1 MSKGKRLSILTAAEI
16 EELYS
21 PPVFSE
27 SDQRFFFT
35 LNDREFDEI
44 NRIRDRKHRV
54 VAIVLLGYFKSKP
67 ILLNPSFKSMQSDL
81 AFVSK
86 LYFKDLKYRRFS
98 LKADQKSRLYER
110 VLSLLGVSNWSDHEH
125 HSLLTGHL
133 LESANSWAAPRA
145 LFDSTTEYL
154 SHNKIAIPAYSTL
167 QKLISQVLIQHQNA
181 LHERVKAA
189 CPKGLKT
196 MLSELLC
203 GENAFTLQHLR
214 QGARN
219 FTGTEL
225 NKELQVYHHL
235 QPWIVEVTQVQES
248 LGLSQM
254 NLHYFA
260 SRVDYYGAKLK
271 RQSPLNQ
278 QLYLLSYLQHRHQQC
293 LERIADGFIHHVRQ
307 VKARAKAMAKE
318 QVYKDW
324 QKAARNVEK
333 AAGVFQLFL
342 EEDVEPDTRLQSV
355 QQQAFK
361 VLNAKDLTSV
371 CQYLSSQKKS
381 ADESYWQ
388 QPGGESTL
396 RTGLLRSL
404 FCCLRIEGADKTQR
418 LARVLDQARLDL
430 VANHKLSDAS
440 LDRRLPQKQLLPLLL
455 NKDDSLNKGRY
466 EWYLYLQ
473 IPDRLQGQLLMP
485 DVIKYRALDADLVK
499 PKYWKQEKQS
509 LLESTAQEKLMANP
523 ASLITNMATELDMRL
538 DEVSHYLEETD
549 NRDIILK
556 QKGGKR
562 HWRLPTASKKH
573 LVNNP
578 FFGQMRSVDIADV
591 LRVVD
596 RDTGFIDDFEHVLGM
611 NTKGRQFEVD
621 LLAIMVA
628 NATNQG
634 IYGIAEISDRNYE
647 QLSTIQANYLRL
659 ETLSNANDRINNATA
674 KLPIF
679 KHYYIQEGI
688 VHVSADGQKFEAKRE
703 TFRTRYSSKYFG
715 TAKGLSNVSLN
726 AHHMAINNR
735 IIGSNEH
742 ESHYLFDLLMNNRSE
757 IIPDVVSTDTHG
769 VNHINFALLDLFGY
783 QFAPRYAK
791 VGSVIEKMFNI
802 TTDKNDRLQLSLKK
816 PINIKRIM
824 EHWDTIQRI
833 AVSLAQRKT
842 DQATL
847 VRKLSSYKSNHPL
860 LEAFTE
866 YNRLVKARYLLSYID
881 DPELRSHV
889 QKALNRGEAYHQLRR
904 AISQVN
910 GDRFRGNSDEE
921 IELWNECARL
931 MANAIIYFNSKVL
944 SNLLQS
950 FEHQG
955 KDKQAE
961 TIKRASPVAWQSI
974 NLKGKYLFNQ
984 SSEMLDIEYLMAPIE
999 EYIPFLEK

>member
-1 MSKGKRLSILTAAEI
+1 MAEKRIKILTEAEI
-16 EELYS
+16 DELYS
-21 PPVFSE
+21 APAFNQQ
-27 SDQRFFFT
+27 DQRFFFS
-35 LNDREFDEI
+35 LNDAEI
-44 NRIRDRKHRV
+44 RAVQKLRDRRSKCMFV
-54 VAIVLLGYFKSKP
+54 ILLGYFKSRP
-67 ILLNPSFKSMQSDL
+67 IPIIPTYNKVKSDL
-81 AFVSK
+81 KFVAQEVLPGLGLRPFNLK
-86 LYFKDLKYRRFS
+86 QRDKDRIYVRIFELLEYSAWSEKHHS
-98 LKADQKSRLYER
+98 
-110 VLSLLGVSNWSDHEH
+110 SLLFSA
-125 HSLLTGHL
+125 L
-133 LESANSWAAPRA
+133 LEQASSWAAPRA
-145 LFDSTTEYL
+145 LFDAAIEYL
-154 SHNKIAIPAYSTL
+154 AFNKIAIPAYSTL
-167 QKLISQVLIQHQNA
+167 QKIISQVLLQHQKV
-181 LHERVKAA
+181 LHEQVKAD
-189 CPKGLKT
+189 CSEGLES
-196 MLSELLC
+196 MLTELLS
-203 GENAFTLQHLR
+203 GEYAFTLQHLR
-214 QGARN
+214 QSARN

-225 NKELQVYHHL
+225 EKELMIYHHL
-235 QPWIVEVTQVQES
+235 RPWMGEIVQVQAS

-254 NLHYFA
+254 NQHYYA
-260 SRVDYYGAKLK
+260 ERVDYYGAKLK
-271 RQSPLNQ
+271 RQSTLNQ
-278 QLYLLSYLQHRHQQC
+278 QLYLLSYLQNRHQQC

-318 QVYKDW
+318 QVYQDW
-324 QKAARNVEK
+324 QRASRNIGKAADVLE
-333 AAGVFQLFL
+333 LFL
-342 EEDVEPDTRLQSV
+342 NDEIAPETRFQSV
-355 QQQAFK
+355 QEQAFK

-371 CQYLSSQKKS
+371 CRYLSNQKQS
-381 ADESYWQ
+381 ADEVYWQ
-388 QPGGESTL
+388 QLDAEATL

-404 FCCLRIEGADKTQR
+404 FCCIRIEGADKTQR
-418 LARVLDQARLDL
+418 LARLLDQARLDL
-430 VANHKLSDAS
+430 LAQQALTDAS
-440 LDRRLPQKQLLPLLL
+440 LDRRLPQKHLRPLLL
-455 NKDDSLNKGRY
+455 NKDGSLNKARY

-473 IPDRLQGQLLMP
+473 VPDRLHGQLLMP
-485 DVIKYRALDADLVK
+485 DVIKYRALDADLVNTQR
-499 PKYWKQEKQS
+499 WKQDKYR
-509 LLESTAQEKLMANP
+509 LLDSTAQTKLMADP
-523 ASLITNMATELDMRL
+523 TSLIPNMASELDLRL
-538 DEVSHYLEETD
+538 HEVSYYLEKTD
-549 NRDIILK
+549 NRDVILK
-556 QKGGKR
+556 NKGGKR
-562 HWRLPTASKKH
+562 HWRLPTGSKKH

-578 FFGQMRSVDIADV
+578 FFEQMRSVDIADV

-611 NTKGRQFEVD
+611 SSKSRQFEVD
-621 LLAIMVA
+621 LLAILIA

-634 IYGIAEISDRNYE
+634 IYGIAEISDRSYE
-647 QLSTIQANYLRL
+647 QLRTIQANYLRL
-659 ETLSNANDRINNATA
+659 ETLNSANDRINNATA

-726 AHHMAINNR
+726 AHHMGINNR

-742 ESHYLFDLLMNNRSE
+742 ESHYLFDLLMNNSAE

-769 VNHINFALLDLFGY
+769 VNHVNFALLDLFGY

-791 VGSVIEKMFNI
+791 VGTVIEKMFNV
-802 TTDKNDRLQLSLKK
+802 TTDKDDHIQLSLKK
-816 PINIKRIM
+816 PINTKRIM

-847 VRKLSSYKSNHPL
+847 VRKLSTYKSNHPL

-931 MANAIIYFNSKVL
+931 MANTIIYFNSKIL

-955 KDKQAE
+955 KANLAE
-961 TIKRASPVAWQSI
+961 TIKRASPVAWKSI
-974 NLKGKYLFNQ
+974 NLKGKYLFAM
-984 SSEMLDIEYLMAPIE
+984 SGETPDIEFLMAPIE
-999 EYIPFLEK
+999 DYLPLSEK

>member
-1 MSKGKRLSILTAAEI
+1 MADKRIKILTEAEI
-16 EELYS
+16 DELYS
-21 PPVFSE
+21 APTFNQQ
-27 SDQRFFFT
+27 DQRFFFS
-35 LNDREFDEI
+35 LNEVEI
-44 NRIRDRKHRV
+44 RAIQKVRDRRNKCMLV
-54 VAIVLLGYFKSKP
+54 VLLGYFKSRP
-67 ILLNPSFKSMQSDL
+67 IPIIPKYSQIK
-81 AFVSK
+81 A
-86 LYFKDLKYRRFS
+86 DLKFVAQEILPGLG
-98 LKADQKSRLYER
+98 LKPFNLKQRDKDRIYTRIFELLEYSAWNEKYHN
-110 VLSLLGVSNWSDHEH
+110 SLLFNA
-125 HSLLTGHL
+125 L
-133 LESANSWAAPRA
+133 LEQANSWSAPRA
-145 LFDSTTEYL
+145 LFDTAIEFL
-154 SHNKIAIPAYSTL
+154 AHNKIAIPAYSTL
-167 QKLISQVLIQHQNA
+167 QKLISQVLVQHQKA
-181 LHERVKAA
+181 LHEQVKAA
-189 CPKGLKT
+189 CTEGLKD
-196 MLSELLC
+196 MLAELIS
-203 GENAFTLQHLR
+203 GEYTFTLQNLR
-214 QGARN
+214 QSARN

-225 NKELQVYHHL
+225 EKELQVYQHL
-235 QPWIVEVTQVQES
+235 QPWMDEVVQVQER

-254 NLHYFA
+254 NQHYYA
-260 SRVDYYGAKLK
+260 GRVDYYGAKLK
-271 RQSPLNQ
+271 RQTALNQ
-278 QLYLLSYLQHRHQQC
+278 QLYLLSYLQNRHQQC

-318 QVYKDW
+318 QVYQDW
-324 QKAARNVEK
+324 QKAARNVGK
-333 AAGVFQLFL
+333 AADVLQLFL
-342 EEDVEPDTRLQSV
+342 DDEIAPDTHFQSV
-355 QQQAFK
+355 QAEAFK

-371 CQYLSSQKKS
+371 CRYLSNQKQS
-381 ADESYWQ
+381 ADEAYWQ
-388 QPGGESTL
+388 HLDAESTL

-404 FCCLRIEGADKTQR
+404 FCCLRIEGADQTQR
-418 LARVLDQARLDL
+418 LARALDQARLDL
-430 VANHKLSDAS
+430 LAQQELSHAS
-440 LDRRLPQKQLLPLLL
+440 LDQRLPQKHIRPLLFNKDGTL
-455 NKDDSLNKGRY
+455 NKARY

-485 DVIKYRALDADLVK
+485 DVIKYRDLDADLLK
-499 PKYWKQEKQS
+499 TQSWKQDKQR
-509 LLESTAQEKLMANP
+509 LLDSTAQEKLMADP
-523 ASLITNMATELDMRL
+523 TQLIPSMATELNLRL
-538 DEVSHYLEETD
+538 QEVSHYLEKTD
-549 NRDIILK
+549 NRDIILRN
-556 QKGGKR
+556 KGGKR
-562 HWRLPTASKKH
+562 YWRLPTASKKH

-611 NTKGRQFEVD
+611 SSKSRLFEVD
-621 LLAIMVA
+621 LLAILIA

-634 IYGIAEISDRNYE
+634 IYGIAEISDRSYE
-647 QLSTIQANYLRL
+647 QLRTIQANYLRL
-659 ETLSNANDRINNATA
+659 ETLNNANDRINNATA

-688 VHVSADGQKFEAKRE
+688 VHVSADGQKFETKRE

-726 AHHMAINNR
+726 AHHMGINNR

-742 ESHYLFDLLMNNRSE
+742 ESHYLFDLLMNNSTE

-769 VNHINFALLDLFGY
+769 VNHVNFALLDLFGY

-791 VGSVIEKMFNI
+791 VGTVIETMFNV
-802 TTDKNDRLQLSLKK
+802 TTDKDDRIQLSLKK
-816 PINIKRIM
+816 PINTKRIM

-847 VRKLSSYKSNHPL
+847 VRKLSAYKSNHPL

-944 SNLLQS
+944 SYLLHS
-950 FEHQG
+950 FEHHG
-955 KDKQAE
+955 KAKLVE

-974 NLKGKYLFNQ
+974 NLKGKYLFGQ
-984 SSEMLDIEYLMAPIE
+984 TGETPDIEYLMALID
-999 EYIPFLEK
+999 EYVPLSEK

>member
-1 MSKGKRLSILTAAEI
+1 MSKGKRLSILTKAEI

-21 PPVFSE
+21 PPVFSA
-27 SDQRFFFT
+27 SDQRFFFA
-35 LNDREFDEI
+35 LNDREFEVI

-54 VAIVLLGYFKSKP
+54 VAIALLGYFKSKP
-67 ILLNPSFKSMQSDL
+67 ILLNPNFKSMQADL
-81 AFVSK
+81 SFISG

-110 VLSLLGVSNWSDHEH
+110 VLLLLGVSNWNDIEH
-125 HSLLTGHL
+125 QPRLFTYL
-133 LESANSWAAPRA
+133 LEKANSWAAPRA
-145 LFDSTTEYL
+145 LFDAAIEYL
-154 SHNKIAIPAYSTL
+154 AHNKVAIPAYSTL
-167 QKLISQVLIQHQNA
+167 QKIISQVLVQHQKA
-181 LHERVKAA
+181 LHEQVKTA
-189 CPKGLKT
+189 CTLGLKD
-196 MLSELLC
+196 MLTELLS
-203 GENAFTLQHLR
+203 GKHAFTLQHLR
-214 QGARN
+214 QSARN

-225 NKELQVYHHL
+225 EKELQVYHHL
-235 QPWIVEVTQVQES
+235 QPWIAEVAQVQVS

-254 NLHYFA
+254 NQHYYA
-260 SRVDYYGAKLK
+260 GRVDYYGAKLK
-271 RQSPLNQ
+271 RQATLNQ
-278 QLYLLSYLQHRHQQC
+278 QLYLLSYLQNRQQQC

-307 VKARAKAMAKE
+307 VKTRAKAMAKE
-318 QVYKDW
+318 QVYQDW
-324 QKAARNVEK
+324 QKAARNVGK
-333 AAGVFQLFL
+333 AADVLQLFL
-342 EEDVEPDTRLQSV
+342 NDEISPDAHFQSV
-355 QQQAFK
+355 QEQAFK
-361 VLNAKDLTSV
+361 VINAKDLTSV
-371 CQYLSSQKKS
+371 CRYLSNQKQS

-388 QPGGESTL
+388 HLDAESTL

-404 FCCLRIEGADKTQR
+404 FCCLCIKGADQTQR
-418 LARVLDQARLDL
+418 LPIALDQARLDL
-430 VANHKLSDAS
+430 MTQKELSDAS
-440 LDRRLPQKQLLPLLL
+440 LDRRLPRKHLCPLLL
-455 NKDDSLNKGRY
+455 NKDGSLNKARY

-499 PKYWKQEKQS
+499 SQRWKQDKQR
-509 LLESTAQEKLMANP
+509 LLESTAQTKLMADP
-523 ASLITNMATELDMRL
+523 TSLIPNMVTELNLRQH
-538 DEVSHYLEETD
+538 EVSHYLEKTD
-549 NRDIILK
+549 SRDVILK
-556 QKGGKR
+556 HKGGKR

-578 FFGQMRSVDIADV
+578 FFEQMRSVEIADV

-596 RDTGFIDDFEHVLGM
+596 RDTGFINDFEHVLGM
-611 NTKGRQFEVD
+611 SSKSRLFEVD
-621 LLAIMVA
+621 LVAILIA

-634 IYGIAEISDRNYE
+634 IYGIAEISDRSYE
-647 QLSTIQANYLRL
+647 QLRTIQANYLRL
-659 ETLSNANDRINNATA
+659 ETLNNANDHINNTTA

-679 KHYYIQEGI
+679 RHYYIQEGI

-715 TAKGLSNVSLN
+715 TAKGISNVSLN
-726 AHHMAINNR
+726 AHHMGINNR

-742 ESHYLFDLLMNNRSE
+742 ESHYLFDLLMNNSTE
-757 IIPDVVSTDTHG
+757 IIPDIVSTDTHG
-769 VNHINFALLDLFGY
+769 VNHVNFALLDLFGY

-791 VGSVIEKMFNI
+791 VGTVIEKMFNI
-802 TTDKNDRLQLSLKK
+802 TTDKDDRIQLSLKK
-816 PINIKRIM
+816 PINTKRIM

-842 DQATL
+842 DQSTL
-847 VRKLSSYKSNHPL
+847 VRKLSAYKSNHPL

-931 MANAIIYFNSKVL
+931 IANAIIYFNSKVL

-955 KDKQAE
+955 KDKLAE
-961 TIKRASPVAWQSI
+961 NIKRASPVAWQSI
-974 NLKGKYLFNQ
+974 NLKGKYLFGQ
-984 SSEMLDIEYLMAPIE
+984 TGETPDIEYLMAPIE
-999 EYIPFLEK
+999 EYVPLAEK

>member
-1 MSKGKRLSILTAAEI
+1 MSKGKRLSILTEVEI

-27 SDQRFFFT
+27 SDQRFFFI
-35 LNDREFDEI
+35 LNDRELEAI
-44 NRIRDRKHRV
+44 SRIREIKHRV

-67 ILLNPSFKSMQSDL
+67 ILLNPSFKSMQTDL
-81 AFVSK
+81 SFVSQQ
-86 LYFKDLKYRRFS
+86 YFKDLKYRRFS

-110 VLSLLGVSNWSDHEH
+110 VLLLLGVSSWNNFEH
-125 HSLLTGHL
+125 QEGLVAHL
-133 LESANSWAAPRA
+133 LEKANSWAAPRV
-145 LFDSTTEYL
+145 LFDAATEYL
-154 SHNKIAIPAYSTL
+154 ARNKIAIPAYSTL
-167 QKLISQVLIQHQNA
+167 QKLISQVLVQHQKA
-181 LHERVKAA
+181 LHEQVKAA
-189 CPKGLKT
+189 CTQGLKV
-196 MLSELLC
+196 MLAELLS
-203 GENAFTLQHLR
+203 GEHAFTLQHLR
-214 QGARN
+214 QSARN

-225 NKELQVYHHL
+225 DKELQVYQHL
-235 QPWIVEVTQVQES
+235 QPWMAEIAQVQES
-248 LGLSQM
+248 LRLSLM
-254 NLHYFA
+254 NRHYFA
-260 SRVDYYGAKLK
+260 GRVDYYGAKLK
-271 RQSPLNQ
+271 RQATLNQ
-278 QLYLLSYLQHRHQQC
+278 QLYLLSYLQNRHQQC
-293 LERIADGFIHHVRQ
+293 LERVADGFIHHVRQ

-318 QVYKDW
+318 QVYQDW
-324 QKAARNVEK
+324 QQAARNVGK
-333 AAGVFQLFL
+333 AADVLQLFL
-342 EEDVEPDTRLQSV
+342 DDKIAPDTHFQSV
-355 QQQAFK
+355 QEEAFK

-371 CQYLSSQKKS
+371 CRYLSNQKQS
-381 ADESYWQ
+381 ADEAYWQ
-388 QPGGESTL
+388 HLDAESTL

-404 FCCLRIEGADKTQR
+404 FCCLRIEGTDQIQR
-418 LARVLDQARLDL
+418 LVRVLDQSRLDML
-430 VANHKLSDAS
+430 SQNKLSDTS
-440 LDRRLPQKQLLPLLL
+440 LDRHLPPKHLRPLLL
-455 NKDDSLNKGRY
+455 NKNGSLNKARY

-473 IPDRLQGQLLMP
+473 VSDRLHGQLLMP
-485 DVIKYRALDADLVK
+485 DVIKYRALDEDLVK
-499 PKYWKQEKQS
+499 TQRWKQEKQS
-509 LLESTAQEKLMANP
+509 LLESTAQTKLMANP
-523 ASLITNMATELDMRL
+523 ASLVPNMATELDMRL
-538 DEVSHYLEETD
+538 HEVSYYLEKTD
-549 NRDIILK
+549 NRDVILK
-556 QKGGKR
+556 HKGGKR

-578 FFGQMRSVDIADV
+578 FFGQMRSIDIADV

-596 RDTGFIDDFEHVLGM
+596 QDTSFIDDFEHVLGM
-611 NTKGRQFEVD
+611 SSRSRLFEVD
-621 LLAIMVA
+621 LVAILIA

-634 IYGIAEISDRNYE
+634 IYGIAEISDRSYE
-647 QLSTIQANYLRL
+647 QLRTIQANYLRL
-659 ETLSNANDRINNATA
+659 ETLNSANDRINNATA

-726 AHHMAINNR
+726 AHHMGINNR

-742 ESHYLFDLLMNNRSE
+742 ESHYLFDLLMNNSTE

-769 VNHINFALLDLFGY
+769 VNHVNFALLDLFGY

-791 VGSVIEKMFNI
+791 VGTVIEKMFNV
-802 TTDKNDRLQLSLKK
+802 TTDKDDSIQLSLKK
-816 PINIKRIM
+816 PINTKHIM
-824 EHWDTIQRI
+824 KYWDTIQRI

-847 VRKLSSYKSNHPL
+847 VRKLSVYKSNHPL

-881 DPELRSHV
+881 DPELRNHV

-910 GDRFRGNSDEE
+910 GDRFRGGSEEE

-931 MANAIIYFNSKVL
+931 IANATIYFNSKVL

-955 KDKQAE
+955 KQELAE

-974 NLKGKYLFNQ
+974 NLKGKYLFGQ
-984 SSEMLDIEYLMAPIE
+984 TDQAPDIEYLLAPIE
-999 EYIPFLEK
+999 EYVPLPEK

>member
-1 MSKGKRLSILTAAEI
+1 MNKGKRLSVLTKAEI

-21 PPVFSE
+21 PPAFSE
-27 SDQRFFFT
+27 SDQRYFFT
-35 LNDREFDEI
+35 LNDREWEVI
-44 NRIRDRKHRV
+44 NRVRDRKHRV
-54 VAIVLLGYFKSKP
+54 VNIVLLGYFKSKP
-67 ILLNPSFKSMQSDL
+67 ILLNPSFKSMQADL
-81 AFVSK
+81 LFVSE

-110 VLSLLGVSNWSDHEH
+110 VLSLLGVSDWNDHEH
-125 HSLLTGHL
+125 QAELVAHL
-133 LESANSWAAPRA
+133 LEKANSWAAPRA
-145 LFDSTTEYL
+145 LFDAAIEYL
-154 SHNKIAIPAYSTL
+154 AHNKIAIPAYSTL
-167 QKLISQVLIQHQNA
+167 QKIISQVLIQHQKA
-181 LHERVKAA
+181 LHEQIKAA
-189 CPKGLKT
+189 CTQGLKV
-196 MLSELLC
+196 MLAELLS
-203 GENAFTLQHLR
+203 GEHTFTLRHVR
-214 QGARN
+214 QSARN

-225 NKELQVYHHL
+225 DKELQVYQHL
-235 QPWIVEVTQVQES
+235 QPWMDEVVQVQER

-254 NLHYFA
+254 NQHYYA
-260 SRVDYYGAKLK
+260 GRVDYYGAKLK
-271 RQSPLNQ
+271 RQTVLNQ
-278 QLYLLSYLQHRHQQC
+278 QLYLLSYLHNRHQQC

-307 VKARAKAMAKE
+307 VKARAKTMAKE
-318 QVYKDW
+318 QVYQSW
-324 QKAARNVEK
+324 QKAARNVGK
-333 AAGVFQLFL
+333 AADVLQLFL
-342 EEDVEPDTRLQSV
+342 DDEIAPDTHFQSV
-355 QQQAFK
+355 QEEAFK
-361 VLNAKDLTSV
+361 VLNANDLTSV
-371 CQYLSSQKKS
+371 CRYLSNQKQS
-381 ADESYWQ
+381 ADEAYWQ
-388 QPGGESTL
+388 QLDAEFTL

-404 FCCLRIEGADKTQR
+404 FSCLRIEGADQTQR
-418 LARVLDQARLDL
+418 LARALDQARLDL
-430 VANHKLSDAS
+430 LARQELSHAC
-440 LDRRLPQKQLLPLLL
+440 LDQRLPQKHIRPLLL
-455 NKDDSLNKGRY
+455 NKDGSLNKARY

-473 IPDRLQGQLLMP
+473 VPDRLHGQLLMP
-485 DVIKYRALDADLVK
+485 DVIKYRALDADLLK
-499 PKYWKQEKQS
+499 TQRWKQHKQR
-509 LLESTAQEKLMANP
+509 LLDSTAQEKLMADP
-523 ASLITNMATELDMRL
+523 TQLIPSMATELNLRL
-538 DEVSHYLEETD
+538 HEVSHYLEKTD
-549 NRDIILK
+549 NRDIILRN
-556 QKGGKR
+556 KGGKR
-562 HWRLPTASKKH
+562 YWRLPTSSKKH

-611 NTKGRQFEVD
+611 SSKSRLFEVD
-621 LLAIMVA
+621 LLAILIA

-634 IYGIAEISDRNYE
+634 IYGIAEISDRSYE
-647 QLSTIQANYLRL
+647 QLRTIQANYLRL
-659 ETLSNANDRINNATA
+659 ETLNNANDRINNATA
-674 KLPIF
+674 RLPIF

-688 VHVSADGQKFEAKRE
+688 VHVSADGQKFETKRE

-726 AHHMAINNR
+726 AHHMGINNR

-742 ESHYLFDLLMNNRSE
+742 ESHYLFDLLMNNSTE

-769 VNHINFALLDLFGY
+769 VNHVNFALLDLFGY

-791 VGSVIEKMFNI
+791 IGTVIEKMFNV
-802 TTDKNDRLQLSLKK
+802 TTDKDDRVQLSLKK
-816 PINIKRIM
+816 PINTKRIM

-833 AVSLAQRKT
+833 AVSLEQRKT

-847 VRKLSSYKSNHPL
+847 VRKLSAYKSNHPL

-881 DPELRSHV
+881 DPELRNHV

-950 FEHQG
+950 FKHHG
-955 KDKQAE
+955 KAKLAE

-974 NLKGKYLFNQ
+974 NLKGKYLFGQ
-984 SSEMLDIEYLMAPIE
+984 TGETPDIEYLMESID
-999 EYIPFLEK
+999 EYLPLSEK

>member
-1 MSKGKRLSILTAAEI
+1 MSKGKRLSILTEAEI

-27 SDQRFFFT
+27 SDQRFFFV
-35 LNDREFDEI
+35 LNDRELEVI
-44 NRIRDRKHRV
+44 NRIRERKHRV
-54 VAIVLLGYFKSKP
+54 VAIALLGYFNSKP
-67 ILLNPSFKSMQSDL
+67 ILLNPSFKSMQADL
-81 AFVSK
+81 SFISG
-86 LYFKDLKYRRFS
+86 LYFKDLKFRRFS
-98 LKADQKSRLYER
+98 LKADQKSRFYER
-110 VLSLLGVSNWSDHEH
+110 VLLLLGVSNWNDSEH
-125 HSLLTGHL
+125 QAGLVTYLI
-133 LESANSWAAPRA
+133 EKANSWAAPRA
-145 LFDSTTEYL
+145 LFDAAIEYL
-154 SHNKIAIPAYSTL
+154 AHNKIAIPAYSTL
-167 QKLISQVLIQHQNA
+167 QKLIGQVLVQHQKG
-181 LHERVKAA
+181 LHEQVKATCTQA
-189 CPKGLKT
+189 LKE
-196 MLSELLC
+196 MLAELLS
-203 GENAFTLQHLR
+203 GAYTFTLQHLR
-214 QGARN
+214 QSARN

-225 NKELQVYHHL
+225 DKELQVYHHL
-235 QPWIVEVTQVQES
+235 QPWMAEVAQVQAD

-254 NLHYFA
+254 NQQYYA
-260 SRVDYYGAKLK
+260 GRVDYYGAKLK
-271 RQSPLNQ
+271 RQATLNQ
-278 QLYLLSYLQHRHQQC
+278 QLYLLSYLQNRYQQC

-318 QVYKDW
+318 QVYQDW
-324 QKAARNVEK
+324 QKAARNIGK
-333 AAGVFQLFL
+333 AADVLQLFL
-342 EEDVEPDTRLQSV
+342 DDGIAPDTHFQSV
-355 QQQAFK
+355 QEEAFK

-371 CQYLSSQKKS
+371 CRYLSNQKQS
-381 ADESYWQ
+381 ADEAYWQ
-388 QPGGESTL
+388 HLDAESTL

-404 FCCLRIEGADKTQR
+404 FCCLRIEGADQTQR
-418 LARVLDQARLDL
+418 LASALDQARLDL
-430 VANHKLSDAS
+430 LAQQELSGAS
-440 LDRRLPQKQLLPLLL
+440 LDQRLPQKHIRPLLL
-455 NKDDSLNKGRY
+455 NKDGSLNQARY

-473 IPDRLQGQLLMP
+473 VPDRLQGQLLMP
-485 DVIKYRALDADLVK
+485 DVIKYRALETDLVK
-499 PKYWKQEKQS
+499 TQRWKQDKQH
-509 LLESTAQEKLMANP
+509 LLESTAQEMLMDDP
-523 ASLITNMATELDMRL
+523 ASLIPNMATELNLRL
-538 DEVSHYLEETD
+538 HEVGHYLDETD

-556 QKGGKR
+556 HKGGKR

-596 RDTGFIDDFEHVLGM
+596 RDTGFIDNFEHVLGM
-611 NTKGRQFEVD
+611 NSKSRLFEMD
-621 LLAIMVA
+621 LVAILIA

-634 IYGIAEISDRNYE
+634 IYGIAEISDRSYE
-647 QLSTIQANYLRL
+647 QLRTIQANYLRL
-659 ETLSNANDRINNATA
+659 ETLNNANDRTNNSTA

-726 AHHMAINNR
+726 AHHMGINNR

-742 ESHYLFDLLMNNRSE
+742 ESHYLFDLLMNNSTE

-769 VNHINFALLDLFGY
+769 VNHINFALLDIFGY

-791 VGSVIEKMFNI
+791 VGTVIEKMFNV
-802 TTDKNDRLQLSLKK
+802 TTNKDDRIQLSLKK
-816 PINIKRIM
+816 PINTKRIM
-824 EHWDTIQRI
+824 DHWDTIQRI
-833 AVSLAQRKT
+833 SVSLAQRKT

-847 VRKLSSYKSNHPL
+847 VRKLTAYQSNHPL

-950 FEHQG
+950 FEHHG
-955 KDKQAE
+955 KDKLAE
-961 TIKRASPVAWQSI
+961 AIKRASPVAWQSI
-974 NLKGKYLFNQ
+974 NLKGKYLFGQ
-984 SSEMLDIEYLMAPIE
+984 SSETPDIEYLMASIE
-999 EYIPFLEK
+999 EYVPLSEK

>member
-1 MSKGKRLSILTAAEI
+1 MADKRIKILTEAEI
-16 EELYS
+16 DELYS
-21 PPVFSE
+21 APTFNQQ
-27 SDQRFFFT
+27 DQRFFFS
-35 LNDREFDEI
+35 LNEVEI
-44 NRIRDRKHRV
+44 RAIQKVRDRRNKCMLV
-54 VAIVLLGYFKSKP
+54 VLLGYFKSRP
-67 ILLNPSFKSMQSDL
+67 IPIIPKYSQIK
-81 AFVSK
+81 A
-86 LYFKDLKYRRFS
+86 DLKFVAQEILPGLG
-98 LKADQKSRLYER
+98 LKPFNLKQRDKDRIYTRIFELLEYSAWNEKYHN
-110 VLSLLGVSNWSDHEH
+110 SLLFNA
-125 HSLLTGHL
+125 L
-133 LESANSWAAPRA
+133 LEQANSWSAPRA
-145 LFDSTTEYL
+145 LFDTAIEFL
-154 SHNKIAIPAYSTL
+154 AHNKIAIPAYSTL
-167 QKLISQVLIQHQNA
+167 QKLISQVLVQHQKA
-181 LHERVKAA
+181 LHEQVKAA
-189 CPKGLKT
+189 CTEGLKD
-196 MLSELLC
+196 MLAELIS
-203 GENAFTLQHLR
+203 GEYTFTLQNLR
-214 QGARN
+214 QSARN

-225 NKELQVYHHL
+225 EKELQVYQHL
-235 QPWIVEVTQVQES
+235 QPWMDEVVQVQER

-254 NLHYFA
+254 NQHYYA
-260 SRVDYYGAKLK
+260 GRVDYYGAKLK
-271 RQSPLNQ
+271 RQTALNQ
-278 QLYLLSYLQHRHQQC
+278 QLYLLSYLQNRHQQC

-318 QVYKDW
+318 QVYQDW
-324 QKAARNVEK
+324 QKAARNVGK
-333 AAGVFQLFL
+333 AADVLQLFL
-342 EEDVEPDTRLQSV
+342 DDEIAPDTHFQSV
-355 QQQAFK
+355 QAEAFK

-371 CQYLSSQKKS
+371 CRYLSNQKQS
-381 ADESYWQ
+381 ADEAYWQ
-388 QPGGESTL
+388 HLDAESTL

-404 FCCLRIEGADKTQR
+404 FCCLRIEGADQTQR
-418 LARVLDQARLDL
+418 LARALDQARLDL
-430 VANHKLSDAS
+430 LAQQELSHAS
-440 LDRRLPQKQLLPLLL
+440 LDQRLPQKHIRPLLFNKDGTL
-455 NKDDSLNKGRY
+455 NKARY

-485 DVIKYRALDADLVK
+485 DVIKYRALDADLLK
-499 PKYWKQEKQS
+499 TQSWKQDKQR
-509 LLESTAQEKLMANP
+509 LLDSTAQEKLMADP
-523 ASLITNMATELDMRL
+523 TQLIPSMATELNLRL
-538 DEVSHYLEETD
+538 QEVSHYLEKTD
-549 NRDIILK
+549 NRDIILRN
-556 QKGGKR
+556 KGGKR
-562 HWRLPTASKKH
+562 YWRLPTASKKH

-611 NTKGRQFEVD
+611 SSKSRLFEVD
-621 LLAIMVA
+621 LLAILIA

-634 IYGIAEISDRNYE
+634 IYGIAEISDRSYE
-647 QLSTIQANYLRL
+647 QLRTIQANYLRL
-659 ETLSNANDRINNATA
+659 ETLNNANDRINNATA

-688 VHVSADGQKFEAKRE
+688 VHVSADGQKFETKRE

-726 AHHMAINNR
+726 AHHMGINNR

-742 ESHYLFDLLMNNRSE
+742 ESHYLFDLLMNNSTE

-769 VNHINFALLDLFGY
+769 VNHVNFALLDLFGY

-791 VGSVIEKMFNI
+791 VGTVIETMFNV
-802 TTDKNDRLQLSLKK
+802 TTDKDDRIQLSLKK
-816 PINIKRIM
+816 PINTKRIM

-847 VRKLSSYKSNHPL
+847 VRKLSAYKSNHPL

-944 SNLLQS
+944 SYLLQS
-950 FEHQG
+950 FEHHG
-955 KDKQAE
+955 KAKLVE

-974 NLKGKYLFNQ
+974 NLKGKYLFGQ
-984 SSEMLDIEYLMAPIE
+984 TGETPDIEYLMALID
-999 EYIPFLEK
+999 EYVPLSEK

>member
-1 MSKGKRLSILTAAEI
+1 MADKRIKILTEAEI
-16 EELYS
+16 DELYS
-21 PPVFSE
+21 APTFNQQ
-27 SDQRFFFT
+27 DQRFFFS
-35 LNDREFDEI
+35 LNEVEI
-44 NRIRDRKHRV
+44 RAIQKVRDRRNKCMLV
-54 VAIVLLGYFKSKP
+54 VLLGYFKSRP
-67 ILLNPSFKSMQSDL
+67 IPIIPKYSQIK
-81 AFVSK
+81 A
-86 LYFKDLKYRRFS
+86 DLKFVAQEILPGLG
-98 LKADQKSRLYER
+98 LKPFNLKQRDKDRIYTRIFELLEYSAWNEKYHN
-110 VLSLLGVSNWSDHEH
+110 SLLFNA
-125 HSLLTGHL
+125 L
-133 LESANSWAAPRA
+133 LEQANSWSAPRA
-145 LFDSTTEYL
+145 LFDTAIEFL
-154 SHNKIAIPAYSTL
+154 AHNKIAIPAYSTL
-167 QKLISQVLIQHQNA
+167 QKLISQVLVQHQKA
-181 LHERVKAA
+181 LHEQVKAA
-189 CPKGLKT
+189 CTEGLKD
-196 MLSELLC
+196 MLAELIS
-203 GENAFTLQHLR
+203 GEYTFTLQNLR
-214 QGARN
+214 QSARN

-225 NKELQVYHHL
+225 EKELQVYQHL
-235 QPWIVEVTQVQES
+235 QPWMDEVVQVQER

-254 NLHYFA
+254 NQHYYA
-260 SRVDYYGAKLK
+260 GRVDYYGAKLK
-271 RQSPLNQ
+271 RQTALNQ
-278 QLYLLSYLQHRHQQC
+278 QLYLLSYLQNRHQQC

-318 QVYKDW
+318 QVYQDW
-324 QKAARNVEK
+324 QKAARNVGK
-333 AAGVFQLFL
+333 AADVLQLFL
-342 EEDVEPDTRLQSV
+342 DDEIAPDTHFQSV
-355 QQQAFK
+355 QAEAFK

-371 CQYLSSQKKS
+371 CRYLSNQKQS
-381 ADESYWQ
+381 ADEAYWQ
-388 QPGGESTL
+388 HLDAESTL

-404 FCCLRIEGADKTQR
+404 FCCLRIEGADQTQR
-418 LARVLDQARLDL
+418 LARALDQARLDL
-430 VANHKLSDAS
+430 LAQQELSHAS
-440 LDRRLPQKQLLPLLL
+440 LDQRLPQKHIRPLLFNKDGTL
-455 NKDDSLNKGRY
+455 NKARY

-485 DVIKYRALDADLVK
+485 DVIKYRALDADLLK
-499 PKYWKQEKQS
+499 TQSWKQDKQR
-509 LLESTAQEKLMANP
+509 LLDSTAQEKLMADP
-523 ASLITNMATELDMRL
+523 TQLIPSMATELNLRL
-538 DEVSHYLEETD
+538 QEVSHYLEKTD
-549 NRDIILK
+549 NRDIILRN
-556 QKGGKR
+556 KGGKR
-562 HWRLPTASKKH
+562 YWRLPTASKKH

-611 NTKGRQFEVD
+611 SSKSRLFEVD
-621 LLAIMVA
+621 LLAILIA

-634 IYGIAEISDRNYE
+634 IYGIAEISDRSYE
-647 QLSTIQANYLRL
+647 QLRTIQANYLRL
-659 ETLSNANDRINNATA
+659 ETLNNANDRINNATA

-688 VHVSADGQKFEAKRE
+688 VHVSADGQKFETKRE

-726 AHHMAINNR
+726 AHHMGINNR

-742 ESHYLFDLLMNNRSE
+742 ESHYLFDLLMNNSTE

-769 VNHINFALLDLFGY
+769 VNHVNFALLDLFGY

-791 VGSVIEKMFNI
+791 VGTVIETMFNV
-802 TTDKNDRLQLSLKK
+802 TTDKDDRIQLSLKK
-816 PINIKRIM
+816 PINTKRIM

-847 VRKLSSYKSNHPL
+847 VRKLSAYKSNHPL

-944 SNLLQS
+944 SYLLHS
-950 FEHQG
+950 FEHHG
-955 KDKQAE
+955 KAKLVE

-974 NLKGKYLFNQ
+974 NLKGKYLFGQ
-984 SSEMLDIEYLMAPIE
+984 TGETPDIEYLMALID
-999 EYIPFLEK
+999 EYVPLSEK

>member
-1 MSKGKRLSILTAAEI
+1 MADKRIKILTEAEI
-16 EELYS
+16 DELYS
-21 PPVFSE
+21 APTFNQQ
-27 SDQRFFFT
+27 DQRFFFS
-35 LNDREFDEI
+35 LNEVEI
-44 NRIRDRKHRV
+44 RAIQKVRDRRNKCMLV
-54 VAIVLLGYFKSKP
+54 VLLGYFKSRP
-67 ILLNPSFKSMQSDL
+67 IPIIPKYSQIK
-81 AFVSK
+81 A
-86 LYFKDLKYRRFS
+86 DLKFVAQEILPGLG
-98 LKADQKSRLYER
+98 LKPFNLKQRDKDRIYTRIFELLEYSAWNEKYHN
-110 VLSLLGVSNWSDHEH
+110 SLLFNA
-125 HSLLTGHL
+125 L
-133 LESANSWAAPRA
+133 LEQANSWSAPRA
-145 LFDSTTEYL
+145 LFDTAIEFL
-154 SHNKIAIPAYSTL
+154 AHNKIAIPAYSTL
-167 QKLISQVLIQHQNA
+167 QKLISQVLVQHQKA
-181 LHERVKAA
+181 LHEQVKAA
-189 CPKGLKT
+189 CTEGLKD
-196 MLSELLC
+196 MLAELIS
-203 GENAFTLQHLR
+203 GEYTFTLQNLR
-214 QGARN
+214 QSARN

-225 NKELQVYHHL
+225 EKELQVYQHL
-235 QPWIVEVTQVQES
+235 QPWMDEVVQVQER

-254 NLHYFA
+254 NQHYYA
-260 SRVDYYGAKLK
+260 GRVDYYGAKLK
-271 RQSPLNQ
+271 RQTALNQ
-278 QLYLLSYLQHRHQQC
+278 QLYLLSYLQNRHQQC

-318 QVYKDW
+318 QVYQDW
-324 QKAARNVEK
+324 QKAARNVGK
-333 AAGVFQLFL
+333 AADVLQLFL
-342 EEDVEPDTRLQSV
+342 DDEIAPDTHFQSV
-355 QQQAFK
+355 QAEAFK

-371 CQYLSSQKKS
+371 CRYLSNQKQS
-381 ADESYWQ
+381 ADEAYWQ
-388 QPGGESTL
+388 HLDGESTL

-404 FCCLRIEGADKTQR
+404 FCCLRIEGADQTQR
-418 LARVLDQARLDL
+418 LARALDQARLDL
-430 VANHKLSDAS
+430 LAQQELSHAS
-440 LDRRLPQKQLLPLLL
+440 LDQRLPQKHIRPLLFNKDGTL
-455 NKDDSLNKGRY
+455 NKARY

-485 DVIKYRALDADLVK
+485 DVIKYRALDADLLK
-499 PKYWKQEKQS
+499 TQSWKQDKQR
-509 LLESTAQEKLMANP
+509 LLDSTAQEKLMADP
-523 ASLITNMATELDMRL
+523 TQLIPSMATELNLRL
-538 DEVSHYLEETD
+538 QEVSHYLEKTD
-549 NRDIILK
+549 NRDIILRN
-556 QKGGKR
+556 KGGKR
-562 HWRLPTASKKH
+562 YWRLPTASKKH

-611 NTKGRQFEVD
+611 SSKSRLFEVD
-621 LLAIMVA
+621 LLAILIA

-634 IYGIAEISDRNYE
+634 IYGIAEISDRSYE
-647 QLSTIQANYLRL
+647 QLRTIQANYLRL
-659 ETLSNANDRINNATA
+659 ETLNNANDRINNATA

-688 VHVSADGQKFEAKRE
+688 VHVSADGQKFETKRE

-726 AHHMAINNR
+726 AHHMGINNR

-742 ESHYLFDLLMNNRSE
+742 ESHYLFDLLMNNSTE

-769 VNHINFALLDLFGY
+769 VNHVNFALLDLFGY

-791 VGSVIEKMFNI
+791 VGTVIETMFNV
-802 TTDKNDRLQLSLKK
+802 TTDKDDRIQLSLKK
-816 PINIKRIM
+816 PINTKRIM

-847 VRKLSSYKSNHPL
+847 VRKLSAYKSNHPL

-944 SNLLQS
+944 SYLLHS
-950 FEHQG
+950 FEHHG
-955 KDKQAE
+955 KAKLVE

-974 NLKGKYLFNQ
+974 NLKGKYLFGQ
-984 SSEMLDIEYLMAPIE
+984 TGETPDIEYLMALID
-999 EYIPFLEK
+999 EYVPLSEK

>member
-1 MSKGKRLSILTAAEI
+1 MSKGKRLSILTKAEI

-21 PPVFSE
+21 PPVFSAP
-27 SDQRFFFT
+27 DQRFFFA
-35 LNDREFDEI
+35 LNDREAEAI

-54 VAIVLLGYFKSKP
+54 AAIALLGYFKSKP
-67 ILLNPSFKSMQSDL
+67 ILLNPNFKSMQDDLSFISD
-81 AFVSK
+81 
-86 LYFKDLKYRRFS
+86 LYFKGLKYRRFS

-110 VLSLLGVSNWSDHEH
+110 VLLLLEVSNWNDIEH
-125 HSLLTGHL
+125 QEGLVAYL
-133 LESANSWAAPRA
+133 LEKAKSWAAPRA
-145 LFDSTTEYL
+145 LFDAAIEYL
-154 SHNKIAIPAYSTL
+154 AHNKIAIPAYSTI
-167 QKLISQVLIQHQNA
+167 QKIISQVLVQHQKA
-181 LHERVKAA
+181 LHDQVKAV
-189 CPKGLKT
+189 CTQGLKD
-196 MLSELLC
+196 MLAELLS
-203 GENAFTLQHLR
+203 GEHAFTLQHLR
-214 QGARN
+214 QSARN

-225 NKELQVYHHL
+225 EKELQVYHHL
-235 QPWIVEVTQVQES
+235 QPWVAEVAQVQAS
-248 LGLSQM
+248 MGLSQM
-254 NLHYFA
+254 NQHYYA
-260 SRVDYYGAKLK
+260 GRVDYYGAKLK
-271 RQSPLNQ
+271 RQATLNQ
-278 QLYLLSYLQHRHQQC
+278 QLYLLSYLQNRQQQC

-318 QVYKDW
+318 QVYQDW
-324 QKAARNVEK
+324 QKAARNVGK
-333 AAGVFQLFL
+333 AADVLQLFL
-342 EEDVEPDTRLQSV
+342 NDELSPDTRLQSV
-355 QQQAFK
+355 QEQAFK
-361 VLNAKDLTSV
+361 VMDAKDLTSV
-371 CQYLSSQKKS
+371 CRYLSNQKQS

-388 QPGGESTL
+388 HLDLESTL
-396 RTGLLRSL
+396 RAGLLRSL
-404 FCCLRIEGADKTQR
+404 FCRLRIEGADQTLR
-418 LARVLDQARLDL
+418 LPRVLDQARLDL
-430 VANHKLSDAS
+430 LTQQELSDAS
-440 LDRRLPQKQLLPLLL
+440 LDRRLPQKHIRPLLL
-455 NKDDSLNKGRY
+455 NKDGSLNKARY

-473 IPDRLQGQLLMP
+473 VPDRLQGQLLMP

-499 PKYWKQEKQS
+499 PKRWKQDKQG
-509 LLESTAQEKLMANP
+509 LLESTAQTKLMADP
-523 ASLITNMATELDMRL
+523 TSLIPNMVTELNLRQN
-538 DEVSHYLEETD
+538 EVSHYLEKTD
-549 NRDIILK
+549 NRDVILK
-556 QKGGKR
+556 HKGGKR
-562 HWRLPTASKKH
+562 HWRLPTASKKQ

-578 FFGQMRSVDIADV
+578 FFEQMRSVEIADV

-611 NTKGRQFEVD
+611 SSKSRLFEVD
-621 LLAIMVA
+621 LVAILIA

-634 IYGIAEISDRNYE
+634 IYGIAEISDRSYE
-647 QLSTIQANYLRL
+647 QLRTIQANYLRL
-659 ETLSNANDRINNATA
+659 ETLNNANDRINNATA

-726 AHHMAINNR
+726 AHHMGINNR

-742 ESHYLFDLLMNNRSE
+742 ESHYLFDLLMNNSTK
-757 IIPDVVSTDTHG
+757 IIPDIVSTDTHG
-769 VNHINFALLDLFGY
+769 VNHVNFALLDLFGY

-791 VGSVIEKMFNI
+791 VGTVIEKMFNI
-802 TTDKNDRLQLSLKK
+802 TTDKDDRIQLSLKK
-816 PINIKRIM
+816 PINTKRIM

-847 VRKLSSYKSNHPL
+847 VRKLSAYKSNHPL

-955 KDKQAE
+955 RDKLAE

-974 NLKGKYLFNQ
+974 NLKGKYLFGKTG
-984 SSEMLDIEYLMAPIE
+984 ETPDIEYLMAPIE
-999 EYIPFLEK
+999 EYVPLDEK

>member
-1 MSKGKRLSILTAAEI
+1 MSKGKRLSILTKAEI

-21 PPVFSE
+21 PPVFSV
-27 SDQRFFFT
+27 SDQRFFFA
-35 LNDREFDEI
+35 LNDREFEVI
-44 NRIRDRKHRV
+44 NRIRDRKHRI
-54 VAIVLLGYFKSKP
+54 VAISLLGYFKSKP
-67 ILLNPSFKSMQSDL
+67 ILINPSFKSMQADL
-81 AFVSK
+81 SFISE
-86 LYFKDLKYRRFS
+86 LYFEDLKYRRFS

-110 VLSLLGVSNWSDHEH
+110 VLLLLGVSNWNDIEH
-125 HSLLTGHL
+125 QAGLVTYL
-133 LESANSWAAPRA
+133 LEKANSWAAPRA
-145 LFDSTTEYL
+145 IFDAAIEYL
-154 SHNKIAIPAYSTL
+154 AHNKIAIPAYSTL
-167 QKLISQVLIQHQNA
+167 QKIISQVLVQHQKA
-181 LHERVKAA
+181 LHRQVKAA
-189 CPKGLKT
+189 CTQDLKD
-196 MLSELLC
+196 MLAELLS
-203 GENAFTLQHLR
+203 GEHAFTLQHLR
-214 QGARN
+214 QSARN

-225 NKELQVYHHL
+225 EKELQVYHHL
-235 QPWIVEVTQVQES
+235 QPWMVEVSQVQAS
-248 LGLSQM
+248 MGLSQM
-254 NLHYFA
+254 NQHYYA
-260 SRVDYYGAKLK
+260 GRVDYYGAKLK
-271 RQSPLNQ
+271 RQATLNQ
-278 QLYLLSYLQHRHQQC
+278 QLYLLSYLQNRQQQC

-307 VKARAKAMAKE
+307 AKARAKAMAKE
-318 QVYKDW
+318 QVYQDW
-324 QKAARNVEK
+324 QKAARNVGK
-333 AAGVFQLFL
+333 AADVLQLFL
-342 EEDVEPDTRLQSV
+342 NDEHSPDTRLQSV
-355 QQQAFK
+355 QEQAFN
-361 VLNAKDLTSV
+361 VMNAKDLTSV
-371 CQYLSSQKKS
+371 CRYLSNQKQS

-388 QPGGESTL
+388 HLDVESTL

-404 FCCLRIEGADKTQR
+404 FCCLRIEGADQSQR
-418 LARVLDQARLDL
+418 LPRVLDQARLDFL
-430 VANHKLSDAS
+430 TQKKLSDAS
-440 LDRRLPQKQLLPLLL
+440 LDRRLPQKHIRPLLL
-455 NKDDSLNKGRY
+455 NKDGSLKKARY

-499 PKYWKQEKQS
+499 PQRWKQDKQR
-509 LLESTAQEKLMANP
+509 LLESTAQTKLMADP
-523 ASLITNMATELDMRL
+523 TSLIPNMVTELNLRQH
-538 DEVSHYLEETD
+538 EVSHYLDKTD
-549 NRDIILK
+549 NRDVILK
-556 QKGGKR
+556 HKGGKR

-578 FFGQMRSVDIADV
+578 FFEQMRSVEIADV

-611 NTKGRQFEVD
+611 SSKSQLFEVD
-621 LLAIMVA
+621 LVAILIA

-634 IYGIAEISDRNYE
+634 IYGIAEISDRSYE
-647 QLSTIQANYLRL
+647 QLRTIQANYLRL
-659 ETLSNANDRINNATA
+659 ETLNNANDRINNATA

-726 AHHMAINNR
+726 AHHMGINNR

-742 ESHYLFDLLMNNRSE
+742 ESHYLFDLLMNNSTE
-757 IIPDVVSTDTHG
+757 IIPDIVSTDTHG
-769 VNHINFALLDLFGY
+769 VNHVNFALLDLFGY

-791 VGSVIEKMFNI
+791 VGTVIEKMFNI
-802 TTDKNDRLQLSLKK
+802 TTDKDDRIQLSLKK
-816 PINIKRIM
+816 PINTKRIM

-847 VRKLSSYKSNHPL
+847 VRKLSGYKSNHPL

-881 DPELRSHV
+881 DPDLRSHV

-955 KDKQAE
+955 RDDLVE
-961 TIKRASPVAWQSI
+961 TITRASPVAWQSI
-974 NLKGKYLFNQ
+974 NLKGKYLFGQ
-984 SSEMLDIEYLMAPIE
+984 TGETPDIEYLMAPIE
-999 EYIPFLEK
+999 EYIPLDEK